1 MKDQVQAGFLQKI
14 EESIPSHSS
23 LVNELSELLEIST
36 DSAYRR
42 IRGET
47 KLNIEEIAFLC
58 EKYSISFDAFL
69 KTNLS
74 TVSFQYRQMNDGLS
88 SFREHLQDLKKN
100 LTQIHQAKERHVYYG
115 CEDIP
120 IFHNLSDDRISAFK
134 IYYWMRSIMNIPS
147 FQQEKFSFDLIPA
160 DILALGR
167 ELYEL
172 YSKIPS
178 SEIWT
183 DTTLQSTIKQI
194 HYYWESGM
202 FRSKEEALGT
212 CESLRDIIIRIQKQ
226 AAAKSKVL
234 NEDGTAGIEGNYF
247 LYISDLE
254 ITNNSVVV
262 KIGDFTSVFLGHL
275 TFRTMSTNNGLYC
288 SETEAWM
295 NNLQSKATLI
305 SGVSE
310 KLRNQFF
317 IKALNLID
325 QLVSAIE
332 ED

>member
-1 MKDQVQAGFLQKI
+1 MKDQLQSGFLQKI
-14 EESIPSHSS
+14 EESIPSHTS
-23 LVNELSELLEIST
+23 LVNELSELLDIST

-47 KLNIEEIAFLC
+47 KLNIEEIALLC
-58 EKYSISFDAFL
+58 EKYSISFDSFL

-74 TVSFQYRQMNDGLS
+74 TVSFQYRQMNDGLN
-88 SFREHLQDLKKN
+88 SFREHFLDLKKN
-100 LTQIHQAKERHVYYG
+100 LTQIYQSKERHIFYG

-120 IFHNLSDDRISAFK
+120 IFHNLSDERISAFK
-134 IYYWMRSIMNIPS
+134 IYYWMRSIMNLPDY
-147 FQQEKFSFDLIPA
+147 QNEKFNFELIPN
-160 DILALGR
+160 DILALGK
-167 ELYEL
+167 ELYNL
-172 YSKIPS
+172 YCQIPS

-183 DTTLQSTIKQI
+183 DTTLQSTVKQI

-202 FRSKEEALGT
+202 FSSKEEALLT
-212 CESLRDIIIRIQKQ
+212 CESLRKVILRIQQQ
-226 AAAKSKVL
+226 AKLKTKVL
-234 NEDGTAGIEGNYF
+234 TDEGQSLSEASYL

-262 KIGDFTSVFLGHL
+262 KIGDYTSVFLGHL

-288 SETEAWM
+288 METEHWIS
-295 NNLQSKATLI
+295 NLLSKATLI

-317 IKALNLID
+317 NRSLNLID
-325 QLVSAIE
+325 QLMKEIE
-332 ED
+332 ES

>member
-1 MKDQVQAGFLQKI
+1 MKDQIQSGFLQKI
-14 EESIPSHSS
+14 EEGIPAHSS
-23 LVNELSELLEIST
+23 LVNELSDLLEIST

-47 KLNIEEIAFLC
+47 KLNIEEIALLC
-58 EKYSISFDAFL
+58 EKYSISFDSFL

-74 TVSFQYRQMNDGLS
+74 TVSFQYRQMDDGLN

-100 LTQIHQAKERHVYYG
+100 LILIKQSKEKHVYYG
-115 CEDIP
+115 CEDVP

-134 IYYWMRSIMNIPS
+134 IYYWMRSIMNIPIY
-147 FQQEKFSFDLIPA
+147 QNEKFRFDLIPD
-160 DILALGR
+160 DIIALGK

-172 YSKIPS
+172 YCRIPS
-178 SEIWT
+178 TEIWT

-194 HYYWESGM
+194 HYYWESGL

-212 CESLRDIIIRIQKQ
+212 CESLREIILRIQKQ
-226 AAAKSKVL
+226 AEGKSKTPEEEV
-234 NEDGTAGIEGNYF
+234 TAGPNSNYN

-262 KIGDFTSVFLGHL
+262 KIGDFNTVFLGHL
-275 TFRTMSTNNGLYC
+275 TFRTMATTNRLYC
-288 SETEAWM
+288 AETEGWI
-295 NNLQSKATLI
+295 NNLVSKATLI

-317 IKALNLID
+317 NKAFTFIN
-325 QLVSAIE
+325 QLVKEIE
-332 ED
+332 ES